1 MIGATIT
8 FVKAY
13 AEISEVTGSEY
24 KFYYDTMSIAD
35 VAAVLVTKNFSDS
48 YAVSDVAIID
58 VSLAASES
66 ISFTDSI
73 TRTVIYSR
81 DITDAF
87 TLDDTLQS
95 DSIEATKG
103 NIATLSD
110 VLGIAFTTGFAD
122 QISSITD
129 NQIAT
134 VGKNIPESISFT
146 DDLAA
151 TFTWSRSFN
160 DAPSVADAIAFAHS
174 THLTDGFALDD
185 AALVDKNYSGTKG
198 NVFSVTDS
206 ISITRTHGRALGNMA
221 LNNLTLN

>member
-1 MIGATIT
+1 MIGATVT

-24 KFYYDTMSIAD
+24 KFHYDTMSIAD
-35 VAAVLVTKNFSDS
+35 VAAVLITKPFSDS

-66 ISFTDSI
+66 ISFTDNI
-73 TRTVIYSR
+73 TRTVTYSR

-110 VLGIAFTTGFAD
+110 VLGIAFTTGFTD

-151 TFTWSRSFN
+151 TFTWSRSFS

-221 LNNLTLN
+221 LGNLTLN

>member
-1 MIGATIT
+1 MVGATIT

-13 AEISEVTGSEY
+13 AQISQVTGSEY
-24 KFYYDTMSIAD
+24 KFYYDTMSITD
-35 VAAVLVTKNFSDS
+35 VAAVLITKPFADG
-48 YAVSDVAIID
+48 YAVSDVALID
-58 VSLAASES
+58 VSLAASEA
-66 ISFTDSI
+66 ISFSDSV
-73 TRTVIYSR
+73 TRTVTYSR
-81 DITDAF
+81 NISDAF

-110 VLGIAFTTGFAD
+110 VLGIAFTTGFSD

-134 VGKNIPESISFT
+134 VGKNFPENISIT
-146 DDLAA
+146 DDLSA
-151 TFTWSRSFN
+151 TFAWSRSFS

-221 LNNLTLN
+221 LGNLTLN

>member
-24 KFYYDTMSIAD
+24 KFHYDTMSIAD
-35 VAAVLVTKNFSDS
+35 VAAVLITKPFSDG
-48 YAVSDVAIID
+48 YAVSDVALID
-58 VSLAASES
+58 VSIAASES
-66 ISFTDSI
+66 ISFTDSV
-73 TRTVIYSR
+73 TRTVTYSR
-81 DITDAF
+81 NISDAF
-87 TLDDTLQS
+87 TLDETFEA
-95 DSIEATKG
+95 DSIDATKG

-110 VLGIAFTTGFAD
+110 VLGIAFSTGFSD

-129 NQIAT
+129 NQIAS
-134 VGKNIPESISFT
+134 VGKNVSESISFT
-146 DDLAA
+146 DDLSA
-151 TFTWSRSFN
+151 TFTWSRSFS
-160 DAPSVADAIAFAHS
+160 DTPSVADAIAFATS
-174 THLTDGFALDD
+174 QLLTDGFALDD

-221 LNNLTLN
+221 LGNLTLN

>member
-13 AEISEVTGSEY
+13 ADISTVPSSEY
-24 KFYYDTMSIAD
+24 KFYYDTLSIAD
-35 VAAVLVTKNFSDS
+35 VAAVLITKPFSDS
-48 YAVSDVAIID
+48 YVFSDVAVID

-66 ISFTDSI
+66 VSFTDSI
-73 TRTVIYSR
+73 TRTVTYSR

-110 VLGIAFTTGFAD
+110 VLGIAFSTGFSD
-122 QISSITD
+122 QLSSFTE
-129 NQIAT
+129 NQIT
-134 VGKNIPESISFT
+134 SVEKNIPEILTIS
-146 DDLAA
+146 DDLNA
-151 TFTWSRSFN
+151 TFTWSRSFS
-160 DAPSVADAIAFAHS
+160 DAPSVSDAIALAHS
-174 THLTDGFALDD
+174 THITDGFALDD

-221 LNNLTLN
+221 LGNLTLN